1 MSKIS
6 RILTLA
12 VAAAALTGLAT
23 TTFAQS
29 QWDKDHPRRAEVNGR
44 LANQNRR
51 IDQERKSGQINKA
64 QAHQLHQEDHAVR
77 QEERTM
83 ASTNGGHITKA
94 EKRSLNQQENQVS
107 GQIGR

>member
-1 MSKIS
+1 MSRFS
-6 RILTLA
+6 RILSLA
-12 VAAAALTGLAT
+12 VVAAALTGLAST
-23 TTFAQS
+23 SFAQT

-64 QAHQLHQEDHAVR
+64 QAHQLHREDHAIR

-83 ASTNGGHITKA
+83 ASTNGGHVTKA
-94 EKRSLNQQENQVS
+94 EQKSLNQQENQVS
-107 GQIGR
+107 SQIGH

>member
-1 MSKIS
+1 MSKFS

-12 VAAAALTGLAT
+12 AASMALSGLAT
-23 TTFAQS
+23 ASLAQT

-51 IDQERKSGQINKA
+51 IHQERKSGQITKA
-64 QAHQLHQEDHAVR
+64 QAHQLHHEDHAIR
-77 QEERTM
+77 REERTM